1 MEEKKAELFKA
12 AQTIFSEK
20 GYKNTNIATIA
31 KKANMAVG
39 SFYKYY
45 NSKEEIFLEVYANEN
60 RLKREEIMVSLG
72 SIDWYGDA
80 EKIGT
85 QMIRIIEIV
94 FKNEILKQWYKPDTA
109 DLLRNYYNATGTDNS
124 SYHQFLIQTIM
135 TGLKNR
141 GISESEIINILKA
154 MKLIIYID
162 SCVPNNDV
170 DDYEKSMKT
179 LIQYFIEGILK

>member
-1 MEEKKAELFKA
+1 MEEKKADLFKA
-12 AQTIFSEK
+12 ARTIFSEK

-45 NSKEEIFLEVYANEN
+45 NSKEEIFLEVYDYEN
-60 RLKREEIMVSLG
+60 RLKREEIMSSLG
-72 SIDWYGDA
+72 SMDWHNNA
-80 EKIGT
+80 EEIGT
-85 QMIRIIEIV
+85 QMTRLIEKV
-94 FKNEILKQWYKPDTA
+94 FKNEILKQWYKPETA
-109 DLLRNYYNATGTDNS
+109 NLLREYYNDAGTDYS
-124 SYHQFLIQTIM
+124 SYHQFLIQIIM